1 MRSSLPKV
9 LHQLAGKSMLV
20 RVLAS
25 LEKGGFPCPSVVVG
39 YGAEQIEQIVGRR
52 CRYIRQQE
60 QLGTGHAARVA
71 LESLPGSVRRILLV
85 HGDEPM
91 IAADVYREMLDLQS
105 QSGAPVILLTTH
117 VEDTRGFGRVV
128 REGDWPV
135 ALAQESELTEQQ
147 RRTLDEVNLGAYVF
161 DAAFLRRH
169 LPDLQTHPPKGE
181 YYLTDVV
188 AMAHQEGEQVAA
200 ITVPG
205 GIEVMGIND
214 LVQLEQSNRILY
226 ARTNRRLMES
236 GVTIVDSACTY
247 IDDDAVIE
255 PDTIVHPFTV
265 ISGTCRIGRG
275 CEIGPGSR
283 ILSSTI
289 GERSQIVSSTLEE
302 SVVGDDVTIG
312 PYAHLRPGA
321 HVGDRAEIGNYAEIK
336 RSTIG
341 PGTRMHHV
349 SYVGDAEIGTNVNV
363 GAGTI
368 TVNYDGVA
376 KHRTVVGDGAF
387 LGSDTM
393 LRAPLTVGEGAVT
406 GAGAVVLRDVPP
418 GTIVAGVPARE
429 IGKAAGSKKEHG
441 VAEPREVSEQ
451 SGATVEE

>member
-1 MRSSLPKV
+1 
-9 LHQLAGKSMLV
+9 
-20 RVLAS
+20 
-25 LEKGGFPCPSVVVG
+25 
-39 YGAEQIEQIVGRR
+39 
-52 CRYIRQQE
+52 
-60 QLGTGHAARVA
+60 
-71 LESLPGSVRRILLV
+71 
-85 HGDEPM
+85 
-91 IAADVYREMLDLQS
+91 
-105 QSGAPVILLTTH
+105 
-117 VEDTRGFGRVV
+117 
-128 REGDWPV
+128 
-135 ALAQESELTEQQ
+135 
-147 RRTLDEVNLGAYVF
+147 
-161 DAAFLRRH
+161 
-169 LPDLQTHPPKGE
+169 
-181 YYLTDVV
+181 
-188 AMAHQEGEQVAA
+188 MAHQEGEQVAA